1 MINNKLVPVGFTW
14 FDTGTLENY
23 KETNENFSGGGKEFD
38 FSKSNEFIY
47 FVNGKVVKYFS
58 EKDIVEKRIIRSNYL
73 KGLCPVVESKKG
85 NFYSYKMIDGQVLY
99 DVLDRQIVRD
109 FLRWLKVNLWKDINL
124 SEEEKEKFRKSCKEF
139 YYDKTLER
147 LKRFYE
153 KTRIE
158 DSWSNVNGVQIPP
171 LKELLNKIDWNY
183 LEEGTP
189 VNFHGDLQFDN
200 VLVTRNNLSN
210 LNKFILLDWRH
221 EFGKSLDFG
230 DLYYD
235 LAKLYGG
242 TNISYKSIKKGE
254 FSFDISGDSIYYDY
268 KISNNLIEAREEY
281 ESFLTK
287 HGFDLDKIRII
298 TALIFLNMSPLHQEP
313 FNLMLYFMGK
323 NKLYY
328 ALNNLEMKKDVKK

>member
-1 MINNKLVPVGFTW
+1 M
-14 FDTGTLENY
+14 
-23 KETNENFSGGGKEFD
+23 
-38 FSKSNEFIY
+38 
-47 FVNGKVVKYFS
+47 
-58 EKDIVEKRIIRSNYL
+58 
-73 KGLCPVVESKKG
+73 
-85 NFYSYKMIDGQVLY
+85 
-99 DVLDRQIVRD
+99 
-109 FLRWLKVNLWKDINL
+109 
-124 SEEEKEKFRKSCKEF
+124 
-139 YYDKTLER
+139 
-147 LKRFYE
+147 KRFYE